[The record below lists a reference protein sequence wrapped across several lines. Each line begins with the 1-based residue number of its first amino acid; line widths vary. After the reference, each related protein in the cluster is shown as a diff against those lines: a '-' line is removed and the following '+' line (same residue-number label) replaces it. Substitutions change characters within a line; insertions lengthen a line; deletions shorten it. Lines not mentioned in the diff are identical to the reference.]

1 MAIPL
6 ITFMFVPVQI
16 FGSSES
22 MCWCFAPFMG
32 SGPQSAC
39 GYASSIADL
48 FSMFFRSLFARV
60 CVCLCNIC
68 IDVKPNLFY
77 FFSLLLAGGHSISLG
92 LCPTKLPVKRD
103 IQLGQLDIPA
113 IRLWHGANPRTP
125 TTTISYIHGRRNLNF
140 FDVISYV
147 VYMVIFMHVKGFSS
161 WWIT

>member
-1 MAIPL
+1 MRLQLRICLAC
-6 ITFMFVPVQI
+6 FFVH
-16 FGSSES
+16 
-22 MCWCFAPFMG
+22 C
-32 SGPQSAC
+32 
-39 GYASSIADL
+39 L
-48 FSMFFRSLFARV
+48 RV

-103 IQLGQLDIPA
+103 IQLGQLDVPA
-113 IRLWHGANPRTP
+113 IRLWHGAKPRT

-147 VYMVIFMHVKGFSS
+147 VYMVIFMHVKGFSPDGS
-161 WWIT
+161 LKRSNLV